1 MKSLKFRN
9 LLSSKPWAS
18 DTGIFIL
25 RLSCALMALHGWG
38 KFNDFYDGIGNWP
51 DPLHVGKVAS
61 KGLTVFAE
69 LICTVFLVFGLFT
82 RLALI
87 PLIVCMLVIVFVIH
101 AEDPIGE
108 KEHALLYLLTYLTLM
123 FTGPGKYSLDRLIRR
138 SS

>member
-1 MKSLKFRN
+1 MKSLKMRN
-9 LLSSKPWAS
+9 LLSSTPWAS
-18 DTGIFIL
+18 DAGILIL

-38 KFNDFYDGIGNWP
+38 KFSNFYDGISEWP
-51 DPLHVGKVAS
+51 DPLHVGTTVS

-69 LICTVFLVFGLFT
+69 LFCTIFVVLGLFT

-87 PLIVCMLVIVFVIH
+87 PLIVCMLIIVFVIH
-101 AEDPIGE
+101 AEDPLGE
-108 KEHALLYLLTYLTLM
+108 KEHGLLYLLMYFTLI